1 METRRKTPIEE
12 RLDLTN
18 EDLIKPE
25 DMVVTISRLGYKNA
39 TPRSLSIS
47 KKRWGWKNCSFG

>member
-1 METRRKTPIEE
+1 MNLVYKRRVWRREETPIEE

-25 DMVVTISRLGYKNA
+25 DMVVTISRLGYAK
-39 TPRSLSIS
+39 TQP
-47 KKRWGWKNCSFG
+47 